1 MLEKGKDILLRS
13 SNFDEQ
19 SVLIANPT
27 SLNISRIHEYT
38 SEITVDAEN
47 HLHPL
52 ASYLLKYVIEKQPIP
67 EKLLRKN
74 CRKFAIAMSIIVACA
89 SGIPYIKPSRDALE
103 RHDALGWIVAISTIF
118 SFGAG
123 STWAWLNIMR
133 EFEPRSPEED
143 SVITGDSPR
152 IIRLLF
158 ANLLGS
164 LATLPSAYAVYK
176 FNNKLIYPIIA
187 FTAGVATNIY
197 ALYTLYDGKK
207 LLSKGMRVLK
217 RWRPNNLA
225 DNTILTMTENLGQML
240 SKSPMLL
247 LNAPST
253 ERTLVMSSLY
263 CKNQWD
269 PQKHFELFL
278 KEIIKLNLLNQISS
292 QNKKWGQGWPRFL
305 FKSIS
310 IIFPISFSIV
320 NATLAYESSK
330 LIYDNTFFS
339 IIYTILTVV
348 PYMSIEFLAAIKTFE
363 DIFDRIFNCAIRQ
376 HTISFS
382 QLFYPKINLI
392 AQFSSI
398 LLGLIPSV
406 NRIYITLNTIENKGK
421 IPLTIIGALG
431 GVIFQTFSLM
441 DLKNQ
446 VLIKY
451 SESSD
456 NNGQKELAH
465 FFKSINQFIKIYENT
480 DLETRMELI
489 ASIQDSELMA
499 LVKQKEASETLLIGN
514 HDSSS
519 FSSSLVHGNK
529 FKFFRQT
536 NSTVLSDNDEM
547 TNSHCVQPNMCTL

>member
-1 MLEKGKDILLRS
+1 MLAKGKDILLHS

-19 SVLIANPT
+19 SVLITTPT
-27 SLNISRIHEYT
+27 SPTTSRIHEYT
-38 SEITVDAEN
+38 SEIIVDVEN

-52 ASYLLKYVIEKQPIP
+52 ASYLLKYVITKQPIP

-74 CRKFAIAMSIIVACA
+74 CRKFAIVMSIIVACA

-103 RHDALGWIVAISTIF
+103 GHDALGWIVAISTIF

-133 EFEPRSPEED
+133 EFEPRAPEET

-187 FTAGVATNIY
+187 FAAGVATNIY

-207 LLSKGMRVLK
+207 LLSKGMRILK
-217 RWRPNNLA
+217 RWRHNIVA
-225 DNTILTMTENLGQML
+225 DNTMLTLTENLGEML

-247 LNAPST
+247 LNTPST
-253 ERTLVMSSLY
+253 ERSLVMSSLY
-263 CKNQWD
+263 YKNQWD

-278 KEIIKLNLLNQISS
+278 KEVIKLNLLNQTSS
-292 QNKKWGQGWPRFL
+292 QNENWGQGWPRFL

-310 IIFPISFSIV
+310 IIFPISFSII

-330 LIYDNTFFS
+330 LIYDNTIFS
-339 IIYTILTVV
+339 IIYTIFTVL

-363 DIFDRIFNCAIRQ
+363 DIFDLVFNCVIRR
-376 HTISFS
+376 HTSSFS
-382 QLFYPKINLI
+382 QLFYPKMNLI

-431 GVIFQTFSLM
+431 GIIFQTFSLM

-456 NNGQKELAH
+456 
-465 FFKSINQFIKIYENT
+465 
-480 DLETRMELI
+480 ETRRER
-489 ASIQDSELMA
+489 SSE
-499 LVKQKEASETLLIGN
+499 SR
-514 HDSSS
+514 SP
-519 FSSSLVHGNK
+519 
-529 FKFFRQT
+529 R
-536 NSTVLSDNDEM
+536 
-547 TNSHCVQPNMCTL
+547 

>member
-1 MLEKGKDILLRS
+1 
-13 SNFDEQ
+13 
-19 SVLIANPT
+19 
-27 SLNISRIHEYT
+27 
-38 SEITVDAEN
+38 
-47 HLHPL
+47 LHPL
-52 ASYLLKYVIEKQPIP
+52 TSYLLKYVITKQPIP
-67 EKLLRKN
+67 EKILRKN
-74 CRKFAIAMSIIVACA
+74 CRKFSIAMSIIVACA
-89 SGIPYIKPSRDALE
+89 SGIPYIKPSRDALKG
-103 RHDALGWIVAISTIF
+103 HDALGWIVAISTLF

-133 EFEPRSPEED
+133 EFEPRAPEEN

-207 LLSKGMRVLK
+207 LLSKGMRILK
-217 RWRPNNLA
+217 RRRHNIVA
-225 DNTILTMTENLGQML
+225 DNTMLTITENLGEML
-240 SKSPMLL
+240 SKSPLLL
-247 LNAPST
+247 LNTPST
-253 ERTLVMSSLY
+253 ERSLVMSSLY
-263 CKNQWD
+263 YKSQWD

-278 KEIIKLNLLNQISS
+278 KEVIKLNLSNQSSS
-292 QNKKWGQGWPRFL
+292 QNENWGQGWPRFL

-310 IIFPISFSIV
+310 IIFPISFSII

-330 LIYDNTFFS
+330 LIYDNTIFS
-339 IIYTILTVV
+339 IIYTIFTVL

-363 DIFDRIFNCAIRQ
+363 DIFDLVFNCVIRR
-376 HTISFS
+376 HTSSFS
-382 QLFYPKINLI
+382 HLFYPRINLI
-392 AQFSSI
+392 AKFSAI
-398 LLGLIPSV
+398 LLGIIPSV

-421 IPLTIIGALG
+421 IPLTILGALG
-431 GVIFQTFSLM
+431 GIIFQTFSLM

-451 SESSD
+451 SESSA
-456 NNGQKELAH
+456 NQGQKELAN
-465 FFKSINQFIKIYENT
+465 FFKNINQFMKIYENT

-489 ASIQDSELMA
+489 TSIQDSELIA
-499 LVKQKEASETLLIGN
+499 LTKQKETSETLLIGN

-519 FSSSLVHGNK
+519 FSSSLVHRNK

-536 NSTVLSDNDEM
+536 NSTVSSDNDEV
-547 TNSHCVQPNMCTL
+547 TNSHCVQPNICTL